1 MFAELRELRS
11 NAAIRKHHLGGKKS
25 FDPKVSQIRKT
36 GIYKCITLILTIQSM
51 YIFHD
56 AGKPQGQLFLCT
68 LEIINEIGNIILKG
82 PLQ

>member
-25 FDPKVSQIRKT
+25 FAPKVSQIRKT

-51 YIFHD
+51 YI
-56 AGKPQGQLFLCT
+56 L
-68 LEIINEIGNIILKG
+68 
-82 PLQ
+82 